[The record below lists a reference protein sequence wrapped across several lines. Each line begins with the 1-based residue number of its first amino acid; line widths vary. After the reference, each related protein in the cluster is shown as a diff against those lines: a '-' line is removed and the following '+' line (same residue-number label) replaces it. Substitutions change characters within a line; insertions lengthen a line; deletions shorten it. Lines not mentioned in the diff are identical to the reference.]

1 MDRENSE
8 NRIIFHVDVNSAFLS
23 WSAVKRLKEDPKALD
38 LRTVPSAVGG
48 DVATRHG
55 VITARSIP
63 AKKYGVTTGEPVAQ
77 ALKKCP
83 DLILVPSDFDT
94 YRAYSHRFM
103 DILRSYSRLVEPASI
118 DEAFV
123 DITEFISEMPGI
135 GEVDPE
141 DPAVREASVKVA
153 DMIRD
158 NVRRALGFTVNVGIS
173 TNKLLSK
180 MASDFRK
187 PDLTHEL
194 WPDQVPSK
202 MWPLKIGDLFGC
214 GPKTAAKLEGMGI
227 RTIGDAAAMDP
238 AILRVLLGESS
249 GEYIHRAANGRGS
262 TLVRV
267 EREAAKS
274 YSNETTTAHDITRDN
289 YEEQAPVIIRKLSDK
304 VSARLKKDSVKG
316 LTVTVTVKTSDFRR
330 HSRQTRLERATDDG
344 NEIFQSSMKLLRSL
358 MFGEGGEQ
366 GLYKEQSGIRLLG
379 VGVSSLTQGDEEES
393 QMTLEDLAKAREQ
406 AALRA
411 DPEMD
416 RLLDMINGKFGSG
429 TIRRGG
435 R

>member
-1 MDRENSE
+1 MDREATE
-8 NRIIFHVDVNSAFLS
+8 NRMIFHVDVNSAFLS
-23 WSAVKRLKEDPKALD
+23 WSAVRRLKEDPCALD

-55 VITARSIP
+55 IITARSIP
-63 AKKYGVTTGEPVAQ
+63 AKKYGVQTGEPVTQ

-83 DLILVPSDFDT
+83 GLILVPSEFDT
-94 YRAYSHRFM
+94 YREYSRRFM

-123 DITEFISEMPGI
+123 DMTEFVREMPGT
-135 GEVDPE
+135 GQGDPA
-141 DPAVREASVKVA
+141 DPAVREAAVKAA
-153 DMIRD
+153 DLIRD

-173 TNKLLSK
+173 TNRLLAK
-180 MASDFRK
+180 MASDFKK

-194 WPDQVPSK
+194 WPDQIEQK
-202 MWPLKIGDLFGC
+202 MWPLPIGELFGC
-214 GPKTAAKLEGMGI
+214 GPKTAARLESMGI
-227 RTIGDAAAMDP
+227 KTIGDAAAMDP
-238 AILRVLLGESS
+238 TILRVLLGENS
-249 GEYIHRAANGRGS
+249 GAYIHQAANGAGS
-262 TLVRV
+262 TTVRV

-274 YSNETTTAHDITRDN
+274 YSNETTTAEDITTDN
-289 YEEQAPVIIRKLSDK
+289 YEAQAPAIIRKLSDK
-304 VSARLKKDSVKG
+304 VSARLRKDSVKG

-344 NEIFQSSMKLLRSL
+344 DEIFRNSMKLLKVL

-366 GLYKEQSGIRLLG
+366 GLYREQSGIRLLG
-379 VGVSSLTQGDEEES
+379 VGVSSLTHGEEEES
-393 QMTLEDLAKAREQ
+393 QLTLEDIARVSEP
-406 AALRA
+406 AEKA
-411 DPEMD
+411 DPKLD
-416 RLLDMINGKFGSG
+416 DLLESINKKFGSG

>member
-1 MDRENSE
+1 MDRETAE

-23 WSAVKRLKEDPKALD
+23 WSAVRRLKDDPDALD

-55 VITARSIP
+55 IITARSIP
-63 AKKYGVTTGEPVAQ
+63 AKKYGVQTGEPVTQ

-83 DLILVPSDFDT
+83 GLILVPSEFDT
-94 YRAYSHRFM
+94 YREYSHRFM
-103 DILRSYSRLVEPASI
+103 DVLRSYSKLVEPASI

-123 DITEFISEMPGI
+123 DITEFIREMPGT
-135 GEVDPE
+135 GEADPG
-141 DPAVREASVKVA
+141 DPAVRAAAVKVA

-173 TNKLLSK
+173 TNKLLAK
-180 MASDFRK
+180 MASDFKK
-187 PDLTHEL
+187 PDLTHQL
-194 WPDQVPSK
+194 WPDEIGAR
-202 MWPLKIGDLFGC
+202 MWPLPIGELFGC
-214 GPKTAAKLEGMGI
+214 GPKTAAKLESMGI

-249 GEYIHRAANGRGS
+249 GDYIYRAANGEGS
-262 TLVRV
+262 NLVRV

-274 YSNETTTAHDITRDN
+274 YSNETTTAEDITTDN
-289 YEEQAPVIIRKLSDK
+289 YDAQAPVIIRKLSDK
-304 VSARLKKDSVKG
+304 VSARLRKDSVRG
-316 LTVTVTVKTSDFRR
+316 FTVTVTVKTSDFRR
-330 HSRQTRLERATDDG
+330 HSRQTRLDRATDDG
-344 NEIFQSSMKLLRSL
+344 DEIFRNSMKLLRSL

-366 GLYKEQSGIRLLG
+366 GLYSEQSGIRLLG

-393 QMTLEDLAKAREQ
+393 QMTLEDLARAREQ
-406 AALRA
+406 AEAKA
-411 DPEMD
+411 DPELD
-416 RLLDMINGKFGSG
+416 RLLEMINSKFGSG

>member
-1 MDRENSE
+1 MDRETAE

-23 WSAVKRLKEDPKALD
+23 WSAVRRLKDDPGALD

-55 VITARSIP
+55 IITARSIP
-63 AKKYGVTTGEPVAQ
+63 AKKYGVQTGEPVTQ

-83 DLILVPSDFDT
+83 GLILVPSEFDT
-94 YRAYSHRFM
+94 YREYSHRFM
-103 DILRSYSRLVEPASI
+103 DVLRSYSKLVEPASI

-123 DITEFISEMPGI
+123 DITDFIREMPGT
-135 GEVDPE
+135 GQADPG
-141 DPAVREASVKVA
+141 DPAVRAAAVKVA

-173 TNKLLSK
+173 TNKLLAK
-180 MASDFRK
+180 MASDFIKR
-187 PDLTHEL
+187 DLTHQL
-194 WPDQVPSK
+194 WPDEIGAR
-202 MWPLKIGDLFGC
+202 MWPLPIGELFGC

-249 GEYIHRAANGRGS
+249 GDYIYRAANGEGS
-262 TLVRV
+262 NLVRV

-274 YSNETTTAHDITRDN
+274 YSNETTTAEDITTDN
-289 YEEQAPVIIRKLSDK
+289 YDAQAPAIIRKLSDK
-304 VSARLKKDSVKG
+304 VSARLRKDSVRG
-316 LTVTVTVKTSDFRR
+316 FTVIVTVKTSDFQR
-330 HSRQTRLERATDDG
+330 HSRQSRLDRATDDG
-344 NEIFQSSMKLLRSL
+344 DEIFRNSMKLLRSL

-366 GLYKEQSGIRLLG
+366 GLYSEQSGIRLLG

-393 QMTLEDLAKAREQ
+393 QMTLEDLARAREQ
-406 AALRA
+406 AEAKA
-411 DPEMD
+411 DPELD
-416 RLLDMINGKFGSG
+416 RLLEMINSKFGSG

>member
-123 DITEFISEMPGI
+123 DITEFISETPGI
-135 GEVDPE
+135 GEVDPA

-180 MASDFRK
+180 MASDN
-187 PDLTHEL
+187 PT
-194 WPDQVPSK
+194 
-202 MWPLKIGDLFGC
+202 
-214 GPKTAAKLEGMGI
+214 
-227 RTIGDAAAMDP
+227 
-238 AILRVLLGESS
+238 
-249 GEYIHRAANGRGS
+249 
-262 TLVRV
+262 
-267 EREAAKS
+267 
-274 YSNETTTAHDITRDN
+274 
-289 YEEQAPVIIRKLSDK
+289 
-304 VSARLKKDSVKG
+304 
-316 LTVTVTVKTSDFRR
+316 
-330 HSRQTRLERATDDG
+330 
-344 NEIFQSSMKLLRSL
+344 
-358 MFGEGGEQ
+358 
-366 GLYKEQSGIRLLG
+366 
-379 VGVSSLTQGDEEES
+379 
-393 QMTLEDLAKAREQ
+393 
-406 AALRA
+406 
-411 DPEMD
+411 
-416 RLLDMINGKFGSG
+416 
-429 TIRRGG
+429 
-435 R
+435 